1 MATNFATDF
10 PTTELA
16 ARRQRL
22 SFEHR
27 FFLAVAVL
35 FPLVNIIG
43 FAPSYYFKTLT
54 TAPPLPSLLVHVHGL
69 VMSAWIV
76 LISVQ
81 ATLISAK
88 KIKLHMTLGIL
99 GCVLAAAV
107 VVVGT
112 MTGYAMFARGSTF
125 PGYTPAQFFIIPMAD
140 IVKFVI
146 IFTAAIYYR
155 KNAANHKRLI
165 LVTVLNFMPSSLA
178 RFPFAFV
185 PELGAIWFI
194 GLPAF
199 LGVIFLAVDTY
210 KNGKVNRVFAAAIAL
225 LVAAGPLTSLI
236 ARTETWEMFA
246 TWTIS

>member
-69 VMSAWIV
+69 VMSAWII

-81 ATLISAK
+81 ATLISDK

-125 PGYTPAQFFIIPMAD
+125 PGYTSAQFFIIPMAD

-155 KNAANHKRLI
+155 RNAANHKRLI

-194 GLPAF
+194 GLPAL
-199 LGVIFLAVDTY
+199 LGLIFLAVDTY
-210 KNGKVNRVFAAAIAL
+210 RNGKMNRAFAAAVAL
-225 LVAAGPLTSLI
+225 LAAAGPVTSLI
-236 ARTETWEMFA
+236 ARTETWERFA
-246 TWTIS
+246 MWTIS

>member
-27 FFLAVAVL
+27 FFLSVAVL
-35 FPLVNIIG
+35 FPLINIIG
-43 FAPSYYFKTLT
+43 FAPSYYFKTFT

-69 VMSAWIV
+69 VMTAWVI
-76 LISVQ
+76 LISTQ

-88 KIKLHMTLGIL
+88 KIKMHMTLGIA
-99 GCVLAAAV
+99 GCVLAAAI

-112 MTGYAMFARGSTF
+112 MTGYAMFTRGSAF

-146 IFTAAIYYR
+146 IFSAAIFYR

-165 LVTVLNFMPSSLA
+165 LVTILNFMPSSLA
-178 RFPFAFV
+178 RFPFAFI
-185 PELGAIWFI
+185 PEVGALWFI
-194 GLPAF
+194 GVPTL
-199 LGVIFLAVDTY
+199 LGVIFVAVDTY
-210 KNGKVNRVFAAAIAL
+210 RNGKMNKAFAAAVGL
-225 LVAAGPLTSLI
+225 LVGSALI
-236 ARTETWEMFA
+236 TTFVARTEAWERFA
-246 TWTIS
+246 MWTIS